1 MKLKLS
7 LAVLLILSI
16 LLTTCGGTPEV
27 QTVVETVVVE
37 KEGETIIQ
45 TVEVEKEV
53 IVTQE
58 VEVEKEVVVTQ
69 EVEVVSESE
78 ALRRATVIFDLDRFL
93 ADDANANP
101 YSPGGVSGFRLAGG
115 HQVLWEPFFILNPIS
130 GEIVPWL
137 ATSFES
143 NEAGDVWTLSIRE
156 GVKWSDGE
164 DFDADDVIFTVEML
178 KNDETSTLFYSSD
191 MQRWVDSVEKVD
203 DLTVVFNLTEPNP
216 RFQLDYF
223 SVRINDSL
231 MVMPEHIWAG
241 QDPLTFTNFDPAQ
254 GWPVG
259 TGPYTLSDLQV
270 DRIVWDRNDD
280 WWGAQAGF
288 RDLPEPLRVIY
299 LSISN
304 EDTRVQR
311 VANNEI
317 DAGQNVSPAAFEAVQ
332 ARNPNV
338 IAWFDGFPY
347 SFTDVCVRQL
357 DFNTTV
363 SPWDSA
369 AMRKAVNLIIDR
381 EEIAEF
387 AYDGTT
393 TPATTMFLSYG
404 AMQPFNDAI
413 ADAGLELSPTADVAA
428 AQALIEGEGYTLNAD
443 GFYEKDGEV
452 LTVNI
457 TVNSA
462 STEYTRTVDVIVE
475 QLREAGIDAAA
486 RPVDNSTFWGDVAP
500 TGGYEIAYSWLA
512 CGSINEPWASM
523 DRYTAQYVVPIGER
537 APGFNNTGRWNT
549 ENTAAY
555 SAIVEQIAPLSLGD
569 PAIPGLVAEAYA
581 YLMEDMPFIPL
592 VQSTKL
598 LPFNTTYWTGWPTSD
613 DPYIKPGFW
622 SGSAHLII
630 HNLVPTQ

>member
-1 MKLKLS
+1 
-7 LAVLLILSI
+7 
-16 LLTTCGGTPEV
+16 
-27 QTVVETVVVE
+27 
-37 KEGETIIQ
+37 
-45 TVEVEKEV
+45 
-53 IVTQE
+53 
-58 VEVEKEVVVTQ
+58 
-69 EVEVVSESE
+69 
-78 ALRRATVIFDLDRFL
+78 
-93 ADDANANP
+93 
-101 YSPGGVSGFRLAGG
+101 
-115 HQVLWEPFFILNPIS
+115 LWEPFFVLNPIS
-130 GEIVPWL
+130 GEIEPWL
-137 ATSFES
+137 GTSFES

-164 DFDADDVIFTVEML
+164 DFNADDVVFTVEML

-203 DLTVVFNLTEPNP
+203 DLTVVFNLTAPNP

-231 MVMPEHIWAG
+231 LVMPEHIWADK
-241 QDPLTFTNFDPAQ
+241 DPLTFTNFDPEQ

-259 TGPYTLSDLQV
+259 TGPYLLSDLQV

-288 RDLPEPLRVIY
+288 QDLPEPLRVIY

-317 DAGQNVSPAAFEAVQ
+317 DAGQNVSPAAFEAIQ

-363 SPWDSA
+363 APWDSA
-369 AMRKAVNLIIDR
+369 ALRKAVNLIIDR

-393 TPATTMFLSYG
+393 TAATTMFLNYG

-413 ADAGLELSPTADVAA
+413 ADAGLTLSSTADVAA

-443 GFYEKDGEV
+443 GFYEKNGEV
-452 LTVNI
+452 LAVNI

-475 QLREAGIDAAA
+475 QLRDAGIDAAA

-500 TGGYEIAYSWLA
+500 NGGYEIAYSWLA

-537 APGFNNTGRWNT
+537 APGFNNTGRWDT

-555 SAIVEQIAPLSLGD
+555 SAIVEQIAPLPLGD
-569 PAIPGLVAEAYA
+569 PAIPGLVAEAYE
-581 YLMEDMPFIPL
+581 YLAEDMPFTPL

-598 LPFNTTYWTGWPTSD
+598 LPFNTTYWTGWPDSEN
-613 DPYIKPGFW
+613 PYIKPGFW

-630 HNLVPTQ
+630 HNLTRAQ

>member
-1 MKLKLS
+1 MKNKFW
-7 LAVLLILSI
+7 AVALLIIALSC
-16 LLTTCGGTPEV
+16 LTACAPEV
-27 QTVVETVVVE
+27 VTEKVIETVVVE
-37 KEGETIIQ
+37 KEIEGE
-45 TVEVEKEV
+45 
-53 IVTQE
+53 IVTVVE
-58 VEVEKEVVVTQ
+58 TVEVEKEVVVTV
-69 EVEVVSESE
+69 EVEEPPSDEIGRE
-78 ALRRATVIFDLDRFL
+78 DTVIFDLDRFL
-93 ADDANANP
+93 ADDSNANP
-101 YSPGGVSGFRLAGG
+101 YSPAGVSGFRLAGG
-115 HQVLWEPFFILNPIS
+115 HQILWEPLFILNPIT
-130 GEIVPWL
+130 GEIQPWL
-137 ATSFES
+137 GTNFES
-143 NEAGDVWTLSIRE
+143 NEVGDVWTLSLRE
-156 GVKWSDGE
+156 GIKWSDGE
-164 DFDADDVIFTVEML
+164 DFNADDVVFTVEML

-203 DLTVVFNLTEPNP
+203 DLTVVFNLTAPNP

-231 MVMPEHIWAG
+231 LVMPEHIWAD
-241 QDPLTFTNFDPAQ
+241 QDPLTFTNFDLEK

-259 TGPYTLSDLQV
+259 TGAYTLADLQV
-270 DRIVWDRNDD
+270 DRIVWDRNDN
-280 WWGAQAGF
+280 WWGAQTGF
-288 RDLPEPLRVIY
+288 EDLPEPLRVIF

-317 DAGQNVSPAAFEAVQ
+317 DAGQNVSPPAFEAIQ

-347 SFTDVCVRQL
+347 SFTSVCVRQL

-363 SPWDSA
+363 APWDNA
-369 AMRKAVNLIIDR
+369 ALRKAVNLIIDR

-393 TPATTMFLSYG
+393 TPATTMFLNYG

-413 ADAGLELSPTADVAA
+413 TNAGLALSPTADVAA
-428 AQALIEGEGYTLNAD
+428 AQALIEGEGYTLNSD
-443 GFYEKDGEV
+443 GFYEKNGEV

-475 QLREAGIDAAA
+475 QLRNAGIDAAA

-500 TGGYEIAYSWLA
+500 NGGYEIAYSWLA

-523 DRYTAQYVVPIGER
+523 DRYTAQYVVPVGER

-555 SAIVEQIAPLSLGD
+555 SAIVEQIAPLPLGD
-569 PAIPGLVAEAYA
+569 PAIPGLVAEAYT
-581 YLMEDMPFIPL
+581 YLMDDMPFIPL

-598 LPFNTTYWTGWPTSD
+598 LPFNTTYWTGWPTSEN
-613 DPYIKPGFW
+613 PYINPGFW
-622 SGSAHLII
+622 GGKGGLII
-630 HNLVPTQ
+630 HNLTRTQQ